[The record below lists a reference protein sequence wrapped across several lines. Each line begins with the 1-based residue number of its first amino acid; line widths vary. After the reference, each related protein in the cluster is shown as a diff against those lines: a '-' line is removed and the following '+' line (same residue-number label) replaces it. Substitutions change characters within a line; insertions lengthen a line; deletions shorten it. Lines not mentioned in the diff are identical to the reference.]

1 MKNILF
7 ICGQNKLRSP
17 TAEAVFATN
26 LDWNVRSA
34 GLKNNSEVQV
44 GADDVGWAEY
54 IFVMENSHKKKLQ
67 ERFRAELNGQK
78 VICLGIPDNYEY
90 MDEEIELLQATEK
103 EVLQSRKGT
112 WSLAHEIRLKNLLQ
126 LQASS
131 RPDRMRP
138 FLIRAIAKSEHR
150 EGFYATE
157 CDVGVGIRHGSVGS
171 MVPKSIRLPAVVF
184 LLESPAKVLPTWEM
198 AD

>member
-44 GADDVGWAEY
+44 GADDVEWAEY

-90 MDEEIELLQATEK
+90 VDDALVEI
-103 EVLQSRKGT
+103 
-112 WSLAHEIRLKNLLQ
+112 LK
-126 LQASS
+126 
-131 RPDRMRP
+131 
-138 FLIRAIAKSEHR
+138 
-150 EGFYATE
+150 
-157 CDVGVGIRHGSVGS
+157 
-171 MVPKSIRLPAVVF
+171 
-184 LLESPAKVLPTWEM
+184 AKVPNVVP
-198 AD
+198 